1 MNYRRPRLYLQ
12 SMGQGRRCIYGCENC
27 RHSSHWASGAG
38 QALPFYDGDGR
49 GGHGVEAI
57 GLREQMPRLPT
68 LNEVPVAAVNE
79 RGEVIAG
86 GTRSGWL

>member
-1 MNYRRPRLYLQ
+1 MQ
-12 SMGQGRRCIYGCENC
+12 AQGRRRCIYGCENC

-38 QALPFYDGDGR
+38 QALAFYDGGVEAPGGGVR
-49 GGHGVEAI
+49 GGGGHGIEAI